1 MGSNGVAPLAPFLA
15 QHRAQLEGAGVPQ
28 LYWPTLHTKLAR
40 QLFDAGNTFS
50 IMQVQPFAKP
60 LGLLTTLLSSG

>member
-50 IMQVQPFAKP
+50 IMQV
-60 LGLLTTLLSSG
+60 LGNTGYWRSQWVC

>member
-50 IMQVQPFAKP
+50 IMQV
-60 LGLLTTLLSSG
+60 LGSMGNYCSQTGCL